1 MKAFEFQTNLTPSQT
16 LALPE
21 ELRSQ
26 LSPGSS
32 VRVILL
38 LPESSEEPAWAR
50 LTAEQF
56 LKGYAESD
64 SVYDRL

>member
-1 MKAFEFQTNLTPSQT
+1 MKAFEFQTSLTPNQT
-16 LALPE
+16 LAVPD
-21 ELRSQ
+21 ELKSQ

-38 LPESSEEPAWAR
+38 LPEPDEEATWR
-50 LTAEQF
+50 ILTPEQF

-64 SVYDRL
+64 SVYDKL

>member
-1 MKAFEFQTNLTPSQT
+1 MKAFEFQTSLTANRTIDLPSDLQ
-16 LALPE
+16 A
-21 ELRSQ
+21 Q
-26 LSPGSS
+26 LEPGSA

-38 LPESSEEPAWAR
+38 FPAPTESNDWNR

-64 SVYDRL
+64 SIYDRL

>member
-1 MKAFEFQTNLTPSQT
+1 MKAFEFQTNLTSNRTLDLPSD
-16 LALPE
+16 LKAKIE
-21 ELRSQ
+21 
-26 LSPGSS
+26 PGSA

-38 LPESSEEPAWAR
+38 FPESSESTEWEQ